1 MFEIEI
7 NGIVY
12 SFKFGLGFARA
23 INKTRQMTAENG
35 EKVDAGLNYAVAN
48 IIDENLM
55 ELVDILLIANKTEK
69 VKVSRETLETYLEDN
84 DTDVDKLF
92 KDLLDFFET
101 NNSTKKAVAT
111 IRKMMEEQEAK
122 AKAEKGE

>member
-12 SFKFGLGFARA
+12 NFKFGLGFARA

-48 IIDENLM
+48 LIDENLM

-69 VKVSRETLETYLEDN
+69 VKVTREVLETYLEDN
-84 DTDVDKLF
+84 ETDVDELF
-92 KDLLDFFET
+92 KNLLGFFEN
-101 NNSTKKAVAT
+101 NNSTKKAVET
-111 IRKMMEEQEAK
+111 IRKMMEEQK

>member
-12 SFKFGLGFARA
+12 NFKFGLGFARA
-23 INKTRQMTAENG
+23 INKTKQMTAENG

-69 VKVSRETLETYLEDN
+69 VKVTREVLETYLEDN
-84 DTDVDKLF
+84 ETDVDELF
-92 KDLLDFFET
+92 KNLLGFFES
-101 NNSTKKAVAT
+101 NNSTKKAVET
-111 IRKMMEEQEAK
+111 IRKMMEEQK

>member
-12 SFKFGLGFARA
+12 NFKFGLGFARA
-23 INKTRQMTAENG
+23 INKTKQMTAENG

-69 VKVSRETLETYLEDN
+69 VKVTREVLETYLEDN
-84 DTDVDKLF
+84 ETDVDELF
-92 KDLLDFFET
+92 KNLLDFFEN
-101 NNSTKKAVAT
+101 NNSTKKAVDT
-111 IRKMMEEQEAK
+111 IRKMIEDQK